1 MALPDLHLPW
11 TILILLAAAL
21 LRFLQRLHQQRSL
34 MKGLPGPPRSYL
46 FGSLISMGK
55 VIAKQPAL
63 AAPQTFILGLKEEY
77 NLGDYFYVDTWPAA
91 APIMMIM
98 NTEMA
103 NELTNK
109 NFAPKHPIV
118 DDFMKNF
125 GGPGNLVSSEGAEWK
140 KWRSVFNP
148 GFSSGHLMTLVPAI
162 VDQCKVFCDLM
173 EAKAKNNELF
183 RMETNATKLTID
195 IICKLVLDL
204 DLNSQTQSN
213 ELVSAFN
220 SQVRWQSLGVQF
232 QPSELWDFRRPIMQA
247 YNNWRMNRYLGK
259 RLDERFASRESRG
272 KTKHVIDLALEAY
285 LKEVK
290 GGSGDTFQ
298 VTKLDPEFRIAA
310 VSNMRTFVFAGHDT
324 TSSTICYAYYY
335 LSRNPEVLAQIRQEH
350 DDVFGE
356 DRDAAVAK
364 LLDDPRLMNKLEYTL
379 AVIREI
385 LRIQPPASTIRTGSP
400 KYVVIC
406 SHMYLMV
413 TDK

>member
-1 MALPDLHLPW
+1 
-11 TILILLAAAL
+11 
-21 LRFLQRLHQQRSL
+21 
-34 MKGLPGPPRSYL
+34 
-46 FGSLISMGK
+46 MGK
-55 VIAKQPAL
+55 VIAKQPAR

-91 APIMMIM
+91 EPIMMIM

-118 DDFMKNF
+118 ETFMQNF

-173 EAKAKNNELF
+173 NQKAKRNELF

-204 DLNSQTQSN
+204 DLNSQTRSN
-213 ELVSAFN
+213 ELVDAFN
-220 SQVRWQSLGVQF
+220 SQVRWQSLGAQF
-232 QPSELWDFRRPIMQA
+232 QPSELLDIRRPLIQA

-290 GGSGDTFQ
+290 GDSGDTSQ
-298 VTKLDPEFRIAA
+298 VTRLDSEFRIAA

-335 LSRNPEVLAQIRQEH
+335 LSKNPEMLARIRQEH
-350 DDVFGE
+350 DDVFGT
-356 DRDAAVAK
+356 DRDAAVPK
-364 LLDDPRLMNKLEYTL
+364 LLEDSRLINKLEYTL
-379 AVIREI
+379 AIIREV
-385 LRIQPPASTIRTGSP
+385 LRIQPPASTIRSGSSR
-400 KYVVIC
+400 YVIVRSDAHLPSANKEGITVL
-406 SHMYLMV
+406 S
-413 TDK
+413 